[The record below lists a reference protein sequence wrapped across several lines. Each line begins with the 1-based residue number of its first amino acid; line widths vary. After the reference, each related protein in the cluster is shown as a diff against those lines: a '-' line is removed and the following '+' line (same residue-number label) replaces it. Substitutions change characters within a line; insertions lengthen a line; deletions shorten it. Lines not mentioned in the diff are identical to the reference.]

1 MFYVKLIEF
10 CSISFLFS
18 FDQKKI
24 MKRGTILL
32 LAISLCV
39 AKVVSAQSY
48 AVEHSTSNY
57 TPLVNATLLD
67 ESNPSIEPSGS
78 DLYQAIPIGFDFVY
92 HDVSF
97 NSMLVGENGFVKFE
111 HNNTFQS
118 FINIFECPQMNFQDD
133 PLLSPIY
140 YEVSGNPGNQI
151 FKLEFVKSGFVN
163 DAEQED
169 YINYQLWL
177 YEDCNVFEFHFGDI
191 SIDSAEF
198 DLFYN
203 NAPAPFMGYG
213 NNYPYFFYVLD
224 GSLTAPTLS
233 FNAANSLDSVPNPN
247 SVYTFRNCYASISE
261 KETKTFDVYPNPV
274 SDILNLKFENV
285 IEESKLTILNINGEI
300 IFTDILDSD
309 NSYSI
314 NSQIFP
320 QDVYFIQVSS
330 DKVNYSTKFVK
341 I

>member
-1 MFYVKLIEF
+1 MLGVALLTT
-10 CSISFLFS
+10 SIL
-18 FDQKKI
+18 
-24 MKRGTILL
+24 
-32 LAISLCV
+32 
-39 AKVVSAQSY
+39 SAQSY
-48 AVEHSTSNY
+48 TVQHSTSNY
-57 TPLVNATLLD
+57 EPLVNAVLLD

-118 FINIFECPQMNFQDD
+118 FINIFECPQMNFQNDS
-133 PLLSPIY
+133 LLSPIY
-140 YEVSGNPGNQI
+140 YEVSGDPGNQI

-261 KETKTFDVYPNPV
+261 KETKTFDVYPNPA
-274 SDILNLKFENV
+274 SDVINLSFTEI
-285 IEESKLTILNINGEI
+285 IEDSELSILNINGELVYSEVL
-300 IFTDILDSD
+300 TSGDS
-309 NSYSI
+309 YTI
-314 NSQIFP
+314 NTESLAKGIY
-320 QDVYFIQVSS
+320 VVNIKS
-330 DKVNYSTKFVK
+330 DETFYSTKLVK
-341 I
+341 Q